1 MRNGD
6 EPAAR
11 RRRQQRAPRAQVN
24 QLVPLLLG
32 VGLILFM
39 TLVLLWNWWPGQ
51 VRYTVGDTAATDV
64 VATRHVEYR
73 SLTGEL
79 LLNIDR
85 GDVIV
90 HRGDHVQPTDVARL
104 RALHLYAGWPD
115 WYEAFSALLFVACV
129 TIPMLAYV
137 REFQK
142 DVWTKWPSLLLL
154 VVIVGLT
161 QVAARVTTVSQPHVS
176 YVFPIATASMLIGAF
191 LDIPLALLATALLS
205 FMMGSLVEQSFE
217 QTVVALVG
225 GFVGTLAMWRLDRIT
240 VVLRAGLLVALAT
253 IAVAWSFALL
263 RQDTDSGILG
273 VLAAQGAVNGVL
285 SAILTLGAFGLLG
298 YLFGMTTSLQLMD
311 LARPNQPLLQRLLLE
326 APGTYHHS
334 ILVSN
339 LAERAALQIGAD
351 ALLVR
356 VGAFY
361 HDVGKIPH
369 PYYFI
374 ENQIDEPNIH
384 TKLPPEMSAQ
394 MIAAH
399 VTDGLR
405 LAREHRL
412 PRSIQDIIEQHHGT
426 RLIGIFLSLAKAQ
439 QSDGKPIDESLFR
452 YPGPRPN
459 SKEAAIIML
468 ADSIEAAARAANHL
482 SIEDVEKIVDAIF
495 RDRIAE
501 GQFDEC
507 DLTMKDLS
515 RARVAFLAVLRGLFH
530 RRIDYPE
537 PTPVLSD
544 VD

>member
-263 RQDTDSGILG
+263 RQDTDSVILG